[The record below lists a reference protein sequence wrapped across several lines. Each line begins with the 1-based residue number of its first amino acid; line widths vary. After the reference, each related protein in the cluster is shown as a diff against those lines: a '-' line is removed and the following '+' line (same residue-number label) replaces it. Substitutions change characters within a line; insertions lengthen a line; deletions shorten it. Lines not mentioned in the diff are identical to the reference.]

1 MEFRDEL
8 NRHLNISTEEIIMI
22 LQNIKI
28 INEQEVKEIK
38 SKINRYEDK
47 RRAEEAF
54 YQSLSPVRK
63 FFASRPPSHHQAVEY
78 IVHVKERLKQIDR
91 IKLRIFELDQVIERC
106 KERTFEKEIELSSL
120 MVEEM
125 IKYRESGGLA

>member
-8 NRHLNISTEEIIMI
+8 NRHLNISSEEIIMI

>member
-8 NRHLNISTEEIIMI
+8 NRHLNISSEEIIMI

-120 MVEEM
+120 MVEEI